1 VAAKLK
7 DTTLSK
13 ELKKAT
19 EEESKTLNE
28 NLETL
33 KKDQKIS
40 ETLYNQFKTQL
51 ATNKTALK
59 ASIK

>member
-40 ETLYNQFKTQL
+40 ETLYNQF
-51 ATNKTALK
+51 
-59 ASIK
+59 